1 MTAVWLTIGL
11 LAAGT
16 IAIKAAGPV
25 VLGERDLPDRLAGV
39 VALLAP
45 SLLAALVMVDTF
57 GSDDHNL
64 TIDARVAGLVAAAAA
79 LAVRLPMLVV
89 VLAAA
94 AVTAAVRALG

>member
-16 IAIKAAGPV
+16 IAIKATGPIL
-25 VLGERDLPDRLAGV
+25 LGERDLPDRLAGV

-45 SLLAALVMVDTF
+45 SLLAALVIVDTF
-57 GSDDHNL
+57 GADDHDL
-64 TIDARVAGLVAAAAA
+64 TVDARAAGLVAAAAA
-79 LAVRLPMLVV
+79 LIARLPMLVV

-94 AVTAAVRALG
+94 AATAVVRAIT